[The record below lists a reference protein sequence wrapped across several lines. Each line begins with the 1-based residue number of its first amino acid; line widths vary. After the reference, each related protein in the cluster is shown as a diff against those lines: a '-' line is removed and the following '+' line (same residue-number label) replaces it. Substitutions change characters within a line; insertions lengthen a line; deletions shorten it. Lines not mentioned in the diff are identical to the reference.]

1 MKSFLFFVAF
11 ITYVLLSYSTSFS
24 HHEEEVYMFL
34 YFAQEPG
41 VLKISTFILGSF
53 VVLCGIYIS
62 YKAFLEV
69 KKKNKSKKKMFAPG
83 IVTVIIGMVMILSSI
98 FILSDKPKIKYE
110 QKNPISAPSKI
121 TKNH

>member
-1 MKSFLFFVAF
+1 VAF
-11 ITYVLLSYSTSFS
+11 ISSILFSYSTSFA

-53 VVLCGIYIS
+53 LILCGIYIS
-62 YKAFLEV
+62 YKASLEV
-69 KKKNKSKKKMFAPG
+69 KKNSKSKKKMFGPG
-83 IVTVIIGMVMILSSI
+83 VVTVVIGMVMILSSI
-98 FILSDKPKIKYE
+98 FILSENPRIKYE

-121 TKNH
+121 KKVH

>member
-53 VVLCGIYIS
+53 LILCGIYIS
-62 YKAFLEV
+62 YKASLEV
-69 KKKNKSKKKMFAPG
+69 KKNKKSKKKMFGPG
-83 IVTVIIGMVMILSSI
+83 VVTVVIGMIMILSSI
-98 FILSDKPKIKYE
+98 FILSENPRIKYE

-121 TKNH
+121 KKIH

>member
-1 MKSFLFFVAF
+1 MRFLVNYLAFFSAIF
-11 ITYVLLSYSTSFS
+11 LSCSPLFA

-62 YKAFLEV
+62 YKASLEV

>member
-1 MKSFLFFVAF
+1 LKSFLFFAVF
-11 ITYVLLSYSTSFS
+11 LTYVLLSYSTSFA

-53 VVLCGIYIS
+53 LILCGIYIS
-62 YKAFLEV
+62 YKASLEV
-69 KKKNKSKKKMFAPG
+69 KKNKKSKKKMFGPG
-83 IVTVIIGMVMILSSI
+83 VVTVTIGMIMILSSI
-98 FILSDKPKIKYE
+98 FILSENPRIKYE

-121 TKNH
+121 KKIH

>member
-11 ITYVLLSYSTSFS
+11 ITYVLLYYSTSFA

-53 VVLCGIYIS
+53 LILCGIYIS
-62 YKAFLEV
+62 YKASLEV
-69 KKKNKSKKKMFAPG
+69 KKNKKSKKKMFGPG
-83 IVTVIIGMVMILSSI
+83 VVTVTIGMIMILSSI
-98 FILSDKPKIKYE
+98 FILSENPRIKYE

-121 TKNH
+121 KKIH

>member
-1 MKSFLFFVAF
+1 LKSFLFFVAF

-53 VVLCGIYIS
+53 LILCGIYIS
-62 YKAFLEV
+62 YKASLEV
-69 KKKNKSKKKMFAPG
+69 KKNKKSKKKMFGPG
-83 IVTVIIGMVMILSSI
+83 VVTVVIGMIMILSSI
-98 FILSDKPKIKYE
+98 FILSENPRIKYE

-121 TKNH
+121 KKIH

>member
-53 VVLCGIYIS
+53 LILCGIYIS
-62 YKAFLEV
+62 YKASLEV
-69 KKKNKSKKKMFAPG
+69 KKNKKSKKKMFGPG
-83 IVTVIIGMVMILSSI
+83 VVTVVIGMIMILSSI
-98 FILSDKPKIKYE
+98 FILSENPRIKYE
-110 QKNPISAPSKI
+110 QKKPISAPSKI
-121 TKNH
+121 KKIH

>member
-53 VVLCGIYIS
+53 LILCGIYIS
-62 YKAFLEV
+62 YKASLEV
-69 KKKNKSKKKMFAPG
+69 KKNKKSKKKMFGPG
-83 IVTVIIGMVMILSSI
+83 VVTVTIGMIMILSSI
-98 FILSDKPKIKYE
+98 FILSENPRIKYE

-121 TKNH
+121 KKIH